1 MRSVPRISMENMK
14 KQVSLVL
21 LAGLISGCAAN
32 GRTYSEYLKSQVPL
46 APDSARVVVY
56 RSGDDSQ
63 GSGRDTRLSIDG
75 KIVGKVAH
83 MGFSTFEV
91 PRGSHVIAA
100 DLWDSPGACQL
111 KFDARPNT
119 DYYFE
124 VTPRIETLA
133 AGLLLGVVG
142 QALESAG
149 NECGGSFAIAAQ
161 PKRAATYALVPL
173 RMTE

>member
-1 MRSVPRISMENMK
+1 MKNMQ
-14 KQVSLVL
+14 KQVHLLL
-21 LAGLISGCAAN
+21 LACLVSGCAAN

-63 GSGRDTRLSIDG
+63 GSARDTRLSIDG
-75 KIVGKVAH
+75 KTVGKVAH

-91 PRGSHVIAA
+91 SRGSHIITA
-100 DLWDSPGACQL
+100 DLWDLPGTCQL

-124 VTPRIETLA
+124 VTPRIEPLA
-133 AGLLLGVVG
+133 AGMLLGVVG

-149 NECGGSFAIAAQ
+149 NECGGGFAITAQ